1 MITCKSAFTI
11 TKWDEIENEAWE
23 GGKLTRTV
31 ATKEFTGE
39 LEGSAVLEAVMLRVD
54 GGAGVMSYVG
64 VERISCTLDGRA
76 GGFVLTHNA
85 EAIGTERLATW
96 KILPGSGTGGLS
108 GISGHGS
115 ITPDHDFILT
125 YQLSNQDAHV

>member
-11 TKWDEIENEAWE
+11 TNWDETENEAWE

-64 VERISCTLDGRA
+64 VERISCTLGGRE

-85 EAIGTERLATW
+85 EAIGTERQATW